1 MSQTRGEPFVKEREA
16 ARPAASRMGDPTGV
30 PNLDWV
36 LGGGLPR
43 GALVL
48 MVGPPG
54 SGKTTLA
61 VQMAF
66 AAARAGRRALILTAL
81 SEPAGKLIAHLHG
94 FTFFDEDLLGD
105 TIQVLSLRQFLPQGL
120 ASTADE
126 VQAEVR
132 RVQAGLVIID
142 GFSSLRSAERDPQ
155 RAREFL
161 YEIGTALGARG
172 ATTVITSESS
182 PRDAAYFPEATAVDV
197 LLGVHYGLAGLRHQR
212 YLEAV
217 KVRGAALLPGLH
229 ALTLGADG
237 GRIYPRLEARVVMG
251 AGGAEESDGELTGE
265 AAGRDASTVQEHR
278 LAERVPFALP
288 ELDALLSGGL
298 TRESGTIVLGN
309 PGAGKTLLALHWALA
324 GVEAGEAV
332 LYLGFRENRR
342 QLLLFADA
350 FALGPRLRAA
360 LQAGGG
366 FTLLRLPPVEL
377 DGDVVADR
385 LLTALEQVGAQ
396 RLVIDSV
403 AELERAVAH
412 GGDPARADD
421 YLAALVEALRERR
434 VTTLVLKETAGLVA
448 TDLAVADDT
457 LSVLSESIIVLQQVT
472 YRGQF
477 RRVLSVPKMRFSAH
491 ELRLREFTIAS
502 PQGIYVHTAS
512 ESDAGVFAA
521 ITRPQVGLA
530 AVGEDVVRTWPQK
543 GP

>member
-1 MSQTRGEPFVKEREA
+1 MNQVPGGPLRQGREA
-16 ARPAASRMGDPTGV
+16 EGWATPQVGDPTGV

-48 MVGPPG
+48 VVGPPG

-81 SEPAGKLIAHLHG
+81 SEPSGKLIAHLHG

-105 TIQVLSLRQFLPQGL
+105 AIQVLSLHQFLPQGL

-126 VQAEVR
+126 VQAETR
-132 RVQAGLVIID
+132 RTQAGLVIID
-142 GFSSLRSAERDPQ
+142 GFHSIRSAEEDPLQ
-155 RAREFL
+155 AREFL

-172 ATTVITSESS
+172 ATTVITSEAS
-182 PRDAAYFPEATAVDV
+182 PRDAAFFPEATAVDV
-197 LLGVHYGLAGLRHQR
+197 LIGVHYGLDGLRHQR
-212 YLEAV
+212 YLEAI

-229 ALTLGADG
+229 GLTLGTDG
-237 GRIYPRLEARVVMG
+237 GRIYPRLEARVTRG
-251 AGGAEESDGELTGE
+251 TGGEEE
-265 AAGRDASTVQEHR
+265 ADEETTEVVAGRDASTVQEHR
-278 LAERVPFALP
+278 LAERMPFALP
-288 ELDALLSGGL
+288 ELDALLGGGL
-298 TRESGTIVLGN
+298 TRESSTIVLGN

-324 GVEAGEAV
+324 GVAAGEAV

-350 FALGPRLRAA
+350 FTLGPRLRAA

-385 LLTALEQVGAQ
+385 LLTALDQMGVQ
-396 RLVIDSV
+396 RLVIDSS

-412 GGDPARADD
+412 GGDPGRVDD
-421 YLAALVEALRERR
+421 YLAALMEALRERR
-434 VTTLVLKETAGLVA
+434 VTTLVLKETAALVA

-502 PQGIYVHTAS
+502 PQGIDVHTAS

-530 AVGEDVVRTWPQK
+530 AVGEDVDRRWPRK
-543 GP
+543 RP